1 VLHAEGDVKDLWDAL
16 HARYDHFYEKE
27 QSRVEFSRCEAGYI
41 VDAEGPQ
48 EALVYRGGVRW
59 SEFV

>member
-1 VLHAEGDVKDLWDAL
+1 MLHAEGDVRDLWDAL

-48 EALVYRGGVRW
+48 EALVYRGGVEW